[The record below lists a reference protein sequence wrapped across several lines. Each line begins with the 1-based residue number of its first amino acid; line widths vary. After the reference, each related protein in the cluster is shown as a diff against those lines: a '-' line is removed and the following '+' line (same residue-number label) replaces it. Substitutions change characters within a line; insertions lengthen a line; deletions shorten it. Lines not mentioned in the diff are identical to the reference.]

1 MNRELF
7 KFIDACP
14 TPFHSAEYVGGL
26 LRDAGFTELR
36 ENEEWKLT
44 DGCGYYTV
52 RGGSSLIAFRMP
64 KGKYTGFMISASHSD
79 SPCIKIKENAE
90 IPDGFTVRLSCE
102 TYGGMLC
109 ASWLDRPLSIAGR
122 IMLKEGNQVSP
133 RTVRLPGIQ
142 AIIPNVAIHMNRSA
156 NEGTKYNA
164 AVDMRPL
171 YRCDNGKENLLS
183 AVANAAGT
191 DKADILSSELVLFN
205 PEPGAEWNGFI
216 SAPRLDDLQCVYASL
231 SAFLCSGESGSIPV
245 FCMFDSEEI
254 GSQTMQG
261 AGATFMYDVLRRIVN
276 SSGGDFT
283 EYCRIIAG
291 SFLVSCDNAHAVHPN
306 HTEYRDPN
314 HCVYMNGGVV
324 IKCNANK
331 RYTTDSLS
339 EAVVRLICEE
349 AGVPVQLYA
358 NRADMAGGSTLGC
371 ISNTQVSVN
380 TADIG
385 LAQLAMH
392 SALET
397 AGAKDTEYLNRALKV
412 FYEKTICSEMDGAYR
427 LI

>member
-1 MNRELF
+1 MQ
-7 KFIDACP
+7 KFRTVLP
-14 TPFHSAEYVGGL
+14 L
-26 LRDAGFTELR
+26 GFL
-36 ENEEWKLT
+36 
-44 DGCGYYTV
+44 
-52 RGGSSLIAFRMP
+52 A
-64 KGKYTGFMISASHSD
+64 
-79 SPCIKIKENAE
+79 
-90 IPDGFTVRLSCE
+90 E

-164 AVDMRPL
+164 AVDMLPL